1 MWDRIGKLTR
11 KLKIYLDLLQI
22 WTCYS
27 EISENIT
34 TVVKQFKRL
43 LSMHKRD
50 TFKGKLSYILALSC
64 SCYLDT
70 STSISGWFKS
80 PSL

>member
-11 KLKIYLDLLQI
+11 KFKIYLDLLQI

-27 EISENIT
+27 EILDNIA

-43 LSMHKRD
+43 LNMHKSD
-50 TFKGKLSYILALSC
+50 TFKGKMSYILGPSC
-64 SCYLDT
+64 SCYSDT
-70 STSISGWFKS
+70 ST
-80 PSL
+80 